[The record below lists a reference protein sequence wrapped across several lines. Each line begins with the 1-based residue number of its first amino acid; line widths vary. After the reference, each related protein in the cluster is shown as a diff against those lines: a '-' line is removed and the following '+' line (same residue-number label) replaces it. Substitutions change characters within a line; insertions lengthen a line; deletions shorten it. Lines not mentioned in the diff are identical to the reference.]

1 MTAPYIK
8 YIAKKDVYE
17 LSIDVNDLAP
27 VERFLRGL
35 MEV

>member
-1 MTAPYIK
+1 
-8 YIAKKDVYE
+8 VYE

-35 MEV
+35 MEVWSLNNWKK